1 MKYVVAVSGGVDSMV
16 LLHILAKQS
25 PHSLVSA
32 HVDHG
37 IRPDSS
43 EDARLVREVAKQYGI
58 LHEETKLNLGQAT
71 SEAVARRERYKWLD
85 GIKRQHRAMA
95 VATAHHQDDL
105 LETVVL
111 NLGRG
116 TGWRGLASL
125 RDNADRY
132 RPLLG
137 VSKAALVSY
146 ALDHKLVWRE
156 DSTNDDLR
164 YSRNYLRHGVMP
176 RMSVGQRRA
185 LAELSEKQQQL
196 RQTIE
201 QDLNELVRLVQTEQG
216 LSRYWLIML
225 PEAVSLEVLRCL
237 THGQYQPAQLVRLL
251 RFVKTGRQGA
261 VMQLGNGHNA
271 LLTRQHVLL

>member
-1 MKYVVAVSGGVDSMV
+1 MV
-16 LLHILAKQS
+16 LLHMLAKQS

-37 IRPDSS
+37 IRSDSD

-58 LHEETKLNLGQAT
+58 RHEEIRLNLGSGT
-71 SEAVARRERYKWLD
+71 SEDVARRERYKWLD
-85 GIKRQHRAMA
+85 GIKQQHQAVA

-105 LETVVL
+105 LETIVL
-111 NLGRG
+111 NMGRG

-125 RDNADRY
+125 RNNAGRY

-137 VSKAALVSY
+137 VSKATLVRY
-146 ALDHKLVWRE
+146 ALDNKLTWRE

-164 YSRNYLRHGVMP
+164 YRRNYLRHGVMP
-176 RMSVGQRRA
+176 RLSVEQRRT
-185 LAELSEKQQQL
+185 LAGLSDKQQEL
-196 RQTIE
+196 RQRIE
-201 QDLNELVRLVQTEQG
+201 EDLQKLIGLVQTDQG

-225 PEAVSLEVLRCL
+225 PEKVALEVLRWL
-237 THGQYQPAQLVRLL
+237 THGQYQPAQLIRLL

-261 VMQLGNGHNA
+261 VMQLGNGRNA